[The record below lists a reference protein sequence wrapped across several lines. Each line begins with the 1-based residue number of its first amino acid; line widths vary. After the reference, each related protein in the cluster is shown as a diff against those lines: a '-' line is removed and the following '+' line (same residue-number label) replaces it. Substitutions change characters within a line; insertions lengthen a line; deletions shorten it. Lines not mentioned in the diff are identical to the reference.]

1 MRILYGVVG
10 EGMGHAIRSRV
21 VLDQLVQRHDVQVV
35 VSGRAHDYLAK
46 RAGGAGLA
54 GDGRHAD
61 AEASKG
67 HLMVKKIW
75 GFTIVTEDNEVR
87 NFRTLLENVKGALT
101 GGWPQNIKTY
111 FEIADGF
118 HPDVVISDFESWSY
132 LYAVNHALPV
142 VSLDNM
148 QIVNRCRHDRDV
160 IAGHEASFQLAR
172 GIIKAKVPGAY
183 HYLITT
189 FFRPP
194 TRKKRT
200 TLHPPVLRPEILSAR
215 SEPGA
220 HLLVYQTYTTN
231 QQLPEMLRATG
242 LPCRIYGLRRDL
254 REDQREGNLLYRPF
268 SEDGFIDDLRTCR
281 GVVASG
287 GFTLMGEAVYL
298 HKPML
303 AEPVAKQFEQ
313 ILNAR
318 YLEKEGFGLCA
329 EPITEAKLRDFLA
342 RTPEFAKN
350 LSRYSQDGNKDLLE
364 KLDSVLEAAARGV
377 PPEAEE

>member
-21 VLDQLVQRHDVQVV
+21 VLDELVQRHDVQVV

-46 RAGGAGLA
+46 RAS
-54 GDGRHAD
+54 D
-61 AEASKG
+61 
-67 HLMVKKIW
+67 HLQVKKIW

-101 GGWPQNIKTY
+101 GGWPQNIRTY
-111 FEIADGF
+111 FEIAESF
-118 HPDVVISDFESWSY
+118 RPDAVISDFESWSY
-132 LYAVNHALPV
+132 LYGVNHGVPV
-142 VSLDNM
+142 ISVDNM
-148 QIVNRCRHDRDV
+148 QIVNRCRHDKDV
-160 IAGHEASFQLAR
+160 IAGHEPSFQIAK

-194 TRKKRT
+194 VRKRRT
-200 TLHPPVLRPEILSAR
+200 SLHPPVLRPEILAAR
-215 SEPGA
+215 TEPGS
-220 HLLVYQTYTTN
+220 HLLVYQTYTTH
-231 QQLPEMLRATG
+231 QELPALLKQTG
-242 LPCRIYGLRRDL
+242 IECRVYGIRRDL
-254 REDQREGNLLYRPF
+254 PEDERDGNLLYRPF
-268 SEDGFIDDLRTCR
+268 SEAAFIEDLRTAR
-281 GVVASG
+281 AVVASA

-318 YLEKEGFGLCA
+318 YLEKEGYGLCA
-329 EPITEAKLRDFLA
+329 EEITAAKLSEFLD
-342 RTPEFAKN
+342 RLPEFERN
-350 LSRYSQDGNKDLLE
+350 LSRYLQDGNEELLVKLE
-364 KLDSVLEAAARGV
+364 AVLDSAARGI
-377 PPEAEE
+377 PPEAEG

>member
-21 VLDQLVQRHDVQVV
+21 VLDELVQRHDVQVV

-46 RAGGAGLA
+46 RAS
-54 GDGRHAD
+54 D
-61 AEASKG
+61 
-67 HLMVKKIW
+67 HLQVKKIW

-111 FEIADGF
+111 FEIADSF
-118 HPDVVISDFESWSY
+118 RPDAVISDFESWSY
-132 LYAVNHALPV
+132 LYGVNHGIPV
-142 VSLDNM
+142 ISVDNM

-160 IAGHEASFQLAR
+160 IAGHEASFQIAK

-194 TRKKRT
+194 IRKQRT
-200 TLHPPVLRPEILSAR
+200 SLHPPVLRPEILAAR
-215 SEPGA
+215 SEPGS
-220 HLLVYQTYTTN
+220 HLLVYQTYTTH
-231 QQLPEMLRATG
+231 QELPELLKRTG
-242 LPCRIYGLRRDL
+242 IQCRVYGIRRDL
-254 REDQREGNLLYRPF
+254 HEDVRDGNLIYRPF
-268 SEDGFIDDLRTCR
+268 SESAFIEDLRTAR
-281 GVVASG
+281 AVVASA

-303 AEPVAKQFEQ
+303 AEPVANQFEQ
-313 ILNAR
+313 ILNAH
-318 YLEKEGFGLCA
+318 YLEKEGYGLYA
-329 EPITEAKLRDFLA
+329 EDITGAKLSEFLD
-342 RTPEFAKN
+342 RLPEFERN
-350 LSRYSQDGNKDLLE
+350 LSRYSQDGNEDLLV
-364 KLDSVLEAAARGV
+364 KLEAVLESAARGI
-377 PPEAEE
+377 PPEAEA

>member
-21 VLDQLVQRHDVQVV
+21 VLDELVQRHDVQVV

-46 RAGGAGLA
+46 RAN
-54 GDGRHAD
+54 D
-61 AEASKG
+61 
-67 HLMVKKIW
+67 HLQVKKIW

-87 NFRTLLENVKGALT
+87 NFRTLFENVKGALT

-111 FEIADGF
+111 FEIADSF
-118 HPDVVISDFESWSY
+118 RPDVVISDFESWSY
-132 LYAVNHALPV
+132 LYGVNHALPV
-142 VSLDNM
+142 ISVDNM
-148 QIVNRCRHDRDV
+148 QIVNRCRHDKEV
-160 IAGHEASFQLAR
+160 IAGHEASFQIAK

-194 TRKKRT
+194 IRRRRT
-200 TLHPPVLRPEILSAR
+200 TLHPPILRPEILAAR
-215 SEPGA
+215 SEQGK

-231 QQLPEMLRATG
+231 QELPDLLKRTG
-242 LPCRIYGLRRDL
+242 IECRVYGLRREL
-254 REDQREGNLLYRPF
+254 REDEREDNLLYRPF
-268 SEDGFIDDLRTCR
+268 SEEGFIEDLRTCR

-318 YLEKEGFGLCA
+318 YLEKEGYGLCA
-329 EPITEAKLRDFLA
+329 DQISGAKLDEFLGRLPEFEKSLA
-342 RTPEFAKN
+342 RYA
-350 LSRYSQDGNKDLLE
+350 QDGNKDLLA
-364 KLDSVLEAAARGV
+364 KLESVMEAAAKGI
-377 PPEAEE
+377 PPEAEA

>member
-21 VLDQLVQRHDVQVV
+21 VLDELVQRHDVQVV

-46 RAGGAGLA
+46 RAN
-54 GDGRHAD
+54 D
-61 AEASKG
+61 
-67 HLMVKKIW
+67 HLQVKKIW

-87 NFRTLLENVKGALT
+87 NFRTLLENLKGALT

-111 FEIADGF
+111 FEIADSF
-118 HPDVVISDFESWSY
+118 RPDVVISDFESWSY
-132 LYAVNHALPV
+132 LYGVNHALPV
-142 VSLDNM
+142 ISVDNM
-148 QIVNRCRHDRDV
+148 QIVNRCRHDKDV
-160 IAGHEASFQLAR
+160 IAGHEASFQLAK

-194 TRKKRT
+194 IRKTRT
-200 TLHPPVLRPEILSAR
+200 SLHPPILRPEILAAR
-215 SEPGA
+215 REPGK
-220 HLLVYQTYTTN
+220 HLLVYQTYTSN
-231 QQLPEMLRATG
+231 QQLPELLRRTG
-242 LPCRIYGLRRDL
+242 IECRLYGVRRDL
-254 REDQREGNLLYRPF
+254 REDEREENLLYRPF
-268 SEDGFIDDLRTCR
+268 SEAGFIEDLRTCR

-313 ILNAR
+313 ILNCR
-318 YLEKEGFGLCA
+318 YLEKEGYGLYA
-329 EPITEAKLRDFLA
+329 EPITEEKLNDFLGGLP
-342 RTPEFAKN
+342 TFEKN
-350 LSRYSQDGNKDLLE
+350 LSRYSQDGNRDLLS
-364 KLDSVLEAAARGV
+364 KLESVLDAAARGI
-377 PPEAEE
+377 PAEAEA